1 VIRDLDFCRVCEDVA
16 SAEGVRSNSVGVDTV
31 CADSV
36 ELPRCTGID
45 ESVLDEELVE
55 LRELVEE
62 EDSEVVEEPEVME
75 DSEVIEDEGADV
87 TESDWD
93 TDSDPVEETD
103 SEEAEED
110 SDVGG
115 RDRSDGKEMEVGRGS
130 DADPMGS
137 VVKISVGTGA
147 VGGTGRAD
155 DGMLTAVRESFGG
168 GMLTVLPETGST
180 TYVLGA
186 PRKVCVS

>member
-1 VIRDLDFCRVCEDVA
+1 VA
-16 SAEGVRSNSVGVDTV
+16 SAEGVRINSVGVDTV

-45 ESVLDEELVE
+45 ESVLDEAELVE
-55 LRELVEE
+55 LRELVED
-62 EDSEVVEEPEVME
+62 DSEVVEEPEVVE
-75 DSEVIEDEGADV
+75 DSEVMEDEGADV

-93 TDSDPVEETD
+93 TDSDPVAETD

-115 RDRSDGKEMEVGRGS
+115 RDRSDGKEMDVGRGS
-130 DADPMGS
+130 DADSMGS

-147 VGGTGRAD
+147 AGGTGGAD
-155 DGMLTAVRESFGG
+155 DGMLTAVRESCGG
-168 GMLTVLPETGST
+168 GMLTVLPEIGST
-180 TYVLGA
+180 TYVLGV